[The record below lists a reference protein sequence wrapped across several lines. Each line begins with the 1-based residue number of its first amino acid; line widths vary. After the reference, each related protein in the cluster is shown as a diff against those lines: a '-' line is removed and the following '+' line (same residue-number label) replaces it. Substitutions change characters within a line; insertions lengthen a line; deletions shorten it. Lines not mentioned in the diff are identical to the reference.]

1 MSSVAIE
8 PLATSSADVGALTP
22 CECCGSARHAPVATK
37 RGWKLRRCGDCGIV
51 FVSPQPTPREL
62 EALYRKEAGYF
73 ATAQTDLTSVPAT
86 SAKWLHDAVAKHGI
100 SSGKFLDLGCANGS
114 LMYAMRGLGWQ
125 VSGVDVNGDA
135 VEIARKH
142 DLDARAG
149 TLESAHFDDDA
160 FDVVYLGD
168 VIEHVP
174 APRAVCQEIHR
185 VLRPGGLVVMRT
197 PNAACGFA
205 ALTLAASSITGSSW
219 AHSEAPYHLH
229 EFTPQG
235 LARLLE
241 SLGFEVA
248 WNTRDGRSRFLYK
261 LGATGAFDD
270 LKRQMKSTGGYRMSA
285 KLLCN
290 VPLIA
295 LLGAA
300 LLPAYALGAAYD
312 RITRGGAA
320 IFIGARKRA
329 A

>member
-8 PLATSSADVGALTP
+8 PLATSSASTDARTP

-37 RGWKLRRCGDCGIV
+37 RGWKLRRCNDCGIV
-51 FVSPQPTPREL
+51 FVWPQPTQLEL

-73 ATAQTDLTSVPAT
+73 ATAQTDLTSVPAE
-86 SAKWLHDAVAKHGI
+86 SARWLHDAIAKHGI
-100 SSGKFLDLGCANGS
+100 SSGNLLDLGCANGS
-114 LMYAMRGLGWQ
+114 LMYAMRGLGWET
-125 VSGVDVNGDA
+125 SGVDVNGDA

-142 DLDARAG
+142 GLDARVG
-149 TLESAHFDDDA
+149 TLESARFDDNT

-174 APRAVCQEIHR
+174 SPGAVCQEIHR

-205 ALTLAASSITGSSW
+205 SLTLSASSITGSSW

-229 EFTPQG
+229 EFTPRG

-241 SLGFEVA
+241 SIGFDIA

-270 LKRQMKSTGGYRMSA
+270 LKRQLKSTGGYRLSG

-290 VPLIA
+290 LPLIA

-300 LLPAYALGAAYD
+300 LLPAYAVGAAYD
-312 RITRGGAA
+312 RITGGGVA
-320 IFIGARKRA
+320 IFIGARKRTA
-329 A
+329 